1 MVRTYWFVLGFN
13 EASSNLDLQPFA
25 RVDHVE
31 ACRPRAWE
39 CLLIVGRR
47 GGRPVMMGR
56 VNERNYDAIVLG
68 AGPAGEVCAGR
79 LADAGWKVAI
89 VERDLIGGE
98 CSYYACMPSKAL
110 LRPAG
115 VLAEARRVP
124 GVPTGHGELEPE
136 IVLSRRDEVI
146 HDRDDSGQL
155 PWLEEHG
162 IELLRG
168 SARFDGERRI
178 VVGEEVLTAG
188 KAIVVATGSKAA
200 MPPIDGIDEI
210 QAWNNRDATT
220 AKHVPESMIVL
231 GGGPVGSELSQAW
244 ASLGAEVTLVEGGEH
259 LLSREEAFAGEEVA
273 ESLRKNFGIDVR
285 TGAKVE
291 AVAPGNPGVVARLSG
306 GKEVEAAE
314 ILIAVGRVPH
324 TADLDLEAAGAQA
337 NDHGYLDTD
346 ERMRVGG
353 RDWLYAIGDV
363 NGRALFTHMGKY
375 HAWVAAENLLG
386 RETAASAEALGSPRV
401 TFTDP
406 QVAAAGKTLAQAEEA
421 GIDARAVDVP
431 TDGTP
436 GASFQGKDTGGTS
449 RLVVDQKK
457 ETIVGAT
464 FTGFE
469 TADFLQAATIAIV
482 GEVPLRRLRH
492 AVAPYPA
499 RSEIWLKLLE
509 AAGV

>member
-1 MVRTYWFVLGFN
+1 M
-13 EASSNLDLQPFA
+13 S
-25 RVDHVE
+25 
-31 ACRPRAWE
+31 
-39 CLLIVGRR
+39 
-47 GGRPVMMGR
+47 
-56 VNERNYDAIVLG
+56 ERSYDAIVLG

-110 LRPAG
+110 LRPAD
-115 VLAEARRVP
+115 VLAEAKRVP
-124 GVPTGHGELEPE
+124 GVPTGHGELEPQV
-136 IVLSRRDEVI
+136 VLDRRDEVI

-155 PWLEEHG
+155 PWLEERE
-162 IELLRG
+162 IDLLRG
-168 SARFDGERRI
+168 SARFEGERRI
-178 VVGEEVLTAG
+178 RVGDDVLVAG
-188 KAIVVATGSKAA
+188 KAVVVATGSKAA
-200 MPPIDGIDEI
+200 MPPIDGLDGVD
-210 QAWNNRDATT
+210 AWNNRDATT
-220 AKHVPESMIVL
+220 AKQVPESMIVL

-244 ASLGAEVTLVEGGEH
+244 ASLGAEVTLVEGGDH

-273 ESLRKNFGIDVR
+273 ASLRERFAVDVR

-291 AVAPGNPGVVARLSG
+291 SVAAAGSGVVARLSG
-306 GKEVEAAE
+306 GEEVEAAE

-324 TADLDLEAAGAQA
+324 TADLGLEAAGVEA
-337 NDHGYLDTD
+337 NDHGFLDTD
-346 ERMRVGG
+346 AQMRVGG

-386 RETAASAEALGSPRV
+386 RETGASAEGLGSPRV

-406 QVAAAGKTLAQAEEA
+406 QVAAAGKTLDQAREA
-421 GIDARAVDVP
+421 GIDARAIDVP

-436 GASFQGKDTGGTS
+436 GASFQGKGTGGTS
-449 RLVVDQKK
+449 RIVVDQQKG
-457 ETIVGAT
+457 TIVGAT

-469 TADFLQAATIAIV
+469 TADFLQAATVAIV
-482 GEVPLRRLRH
+482 GEVPLSKLRH

-509 AAGV
+509 RWEQGAG